1 MQILFAPFRLGKL
14 GGGIA
19 QTCLVVID
27 GLCEAEVH
35 RPDHGNTIASF
46 LAKHLAKF
54 PEWLKVKYFLA
65 FLSILFRGDSTTLT
79 LSTLATGCLHGAL
92 RSARPGHPT
101 APIPEDQS
109 RQDGRGRA
117 VE

>member
-1 MQILFAPFRLGKL
+1 MGKL

-54 PEWLKVKYFLA
+54 PEWLKVKI
-65 FLSILFRGDSTTLT
+65 LSFSRNNEASST
-79 LSTLATGCLHGAL
+79 
-92 RSARPGHPT
+92 
-101 APIPEDQS
+101 
-109 RQDGRGRA
+109 
-117 VE
+117 

>member
-1 MQILFAPFRLGKL
+1 MIIAVIIIIDIPLAYLLIIENTFEAVGVHVHSSYNYFFAPSRLGKL

-19 QTCLVVID
+19 QTCLIVID

-65 FLSILFRGDSTTLT
+65 F
-79 LSTLATGCLHGAL
+79 
-92 RSARPGHPT
+92 
-101 APIPEDQS
+101 
-109 RQDGRGRA
+109 
-117 VE
+117 